1 MMEGQALLLIKN
13 GRVLDPAS
21 GIDGVMDLLVEG
33 GTIRKMGENLSG
45 ETVLD
50 ATGLVVA
57 PGLIDTHVHFRDP
70 GFTHKETI
78 HTGALAAARGGFT
91 SVVCMANTN
100 PVADSPALLQDILRR
115 AAEEDVRIYQGAA
128 ATQGLEGK
136 ILTDFALLKQAG
148 AVCFTDDGI
157 PLTDSALVLKAMEQ
171 VASLGS
177 VLCLHEEDPA
187 LVGSAGVNA
196 GEVAQALG
204 LLGAPAYSE
213 SSLIA
218 RDCMLALATGA
229 KVVIQHIST
238 KAGVE
243 MVRFARSLGAKV
255 EAEVTPHHFSLTQ
268 QAVLELGTLAKMNP
282 PLRSEEDRL
291 AILQGLTDGT
301 INLIATDHA
310 PHTAQEKARDFSQAP
325 SGILGLETALAVGI
339 TYLVEPGHLTL
350 GQLIEKMSAN
360 PARLYGL
367 TGGCL
372 RPGGPADLVLFHPEE
387 TWTVERFAS
396 KSSNSPFLHKTLTGK
411 VRATICRGK
420 IVFQSDTQI

>member
-1 MMEGQALLLIKN
+1 LEGQVLLLIKN

-21 GIDGVMDLLVEG
+21 GIDRVMDLLLEG
-33 GTIRKMGENLSG
+33 DVIREMGENLSG
-45 ETVLD
+45 EPVLD

-70 GFTHKETI
+70 GYTHKETL

-100 PVADSPALLQDILRR
+100 PVTDSPALLQEILRR
-115 AAEEDVRIYQGAA
+115 AEKEDVRIYQAA
-128 ATQGLEGK
+128 AVTQGLGGK
-136 ILTDFALLKQAG
+136 VLTDFAALKQAG
-148 AVCFTDDGI
+148 AACFSDDGV
-157 PLTDSALVLKAMEQ
+157 PLTDSALALKAMEQ
-171 VASLGS
+171 IAALDG

-196 GEVAQALG
+196 GKVAQALG

-229 KVVIQHIST
+229 RVVIQHIST

-255 EAEVTPHHFSLTQ
+255 EAEVTPHHVSQTQ
-268 QAVLELGTLAKMNP
+268 EAVLELGTLAKMNP
-282 PLRSEEDRL
+282 PLRTEEDRL
-291 AILQGLTDGT
+291 AVIQGLADGT

-310 PHTAQEKARDFSQAP
+310 PHSAEEKARDFFQAP

-339 TYLVEPGHLTL
+339 TYLVEPGYLTL

-360 PARLYGL
+360 PAKIYGIK
-367 TGGCL
+367 GGSL
-372 RPGGPADLVLFHPEE
+372 RPGGPADLVLFHPKE
-387 TWTVERFAS
+387 TWKVEGFAS
-396 KSSNSPFLHKTLTGK
+396 KSSNSPFLHKTLSGK

-420 IVFQSDTQI
+420 VVFQRGATP